1 MSLVVNTNIGSLNA
15 LRSLASSGN
24 ELKTAI
30 ERLSF
35 DKKIN
40 KPTDNA
46 GARYSLAGDF
56 VNKALLPGFLNHKRR
71 SVVSVV
77 KQIVLAREIAAK
89 CLEIIASEHSLLS
102 QNP

>member
-1 MSLVVNTNIGSLNA
+1 MVSTQVTSVYTVDRNCG
-15 LRSLASSGN
+15 SGN
-24 ELKTAI
+24 KGKTAI

-35 DKKIN
+35 RRKIN
-40 KPTDNA
+40 TPTHNA

-56 VNKALLPGFLNHKRR
+56 VNKALLPSFLNHKRR